1 MKNILTA
8 STIITLILFATGCDL
23 NNASSDQ
30 GRVQVAMQAT
40 PATSAAKA
48 TLNSNT
54 QNGELEITEV
64 RLFVEE
70 MELES
75 VGEDSMD
82 FEADNFIVDL
92 PLDGSPFLITEVE
105 IPAGL
110 YDEFEMEVERPEDDD
125 TNISDP
131 DFSDESGRYSV
142 VVRGLWNG
150 EEFTY
155 RSDEDFELE
164 LEMNPPLEVTEE
176 GGFTVMVEVDINE
189 WFTKN
194 GTKLDP
200 NLEEN
205 RDDID
210 ESIENSFDV
219 LEDLFD
225 DDDDDDDDGD
235 DD

>member
-1 MKNILTA
+1 
-8 STIITLILFATGCDL
+8 
-23 NNASSDQ
+23 
-30 GRVQVAMQAT
+30 
-40 PATSAAKA
+40 
-48 TLNSNT
+48 
-54 QNGELEITEV
+54 
-64 RLFVEE
+64 
-70 MELES
+70 
-75 VGEDSMD
+75 
-82 FEADNFIVDL
+82 
-92 PLDGSPFLITEVE
+92 
-105 IPAGL
+105 
-110 YDEFEMEVERPEDDD
+110 MEVERPEDDD
-125 TNISDP
+125 MNINDP

-164 LEMNPPLEVTEE
+164 LEMNPALEVTEE

-200 NLEEN
+200 NIEEN

-225 DDDDDDDDGD
+225 DDDDDDDGDDGD